1 MLYYLHEMQRAA
13 ITPMR
18 VMAEA
23 LQQVY
28 THPWVPAAYTGF
40 GRAVAAGCE
49 ILERSTRRYPKP
61 QWGLHQTLI
70 DGKTVPIEIETVWDK
85 NPFCHL
91 LRFKRDLPRK
101 RKDPKILML
110 APLSGHYS
118 TLLRGTVEAML
129 PNHDVY
135 IADWIDASSVPL
147 SMGHFD
153 LDDYVDMVIDLL
165 RFLGPETHLI
175 AVCQPSVPAMA
186 AVALMAG
193 MNDPCQPC
201 SMTLMGGPI
210 DTRHNMTQPNKLA
223 QSRSLSW
230 FERNVVH
237 IVPINHP
244 GHGRRVYPGF
254 LQLSGFMAM
263 NLDRHV
269 DAHVKLF
276 NHMIQGDGDGVTEHK
291 TFYDEYLSVM
301 DLPAEYYLQTI
312 HTVFQEHLL
321 PKREWVSRGRLV
333 DTAQIRRTALMTV
346 EGEKDDIS
354 AVGQTWAAH
363 LICEN
368 IPPEMHHHRLQE
380 KVGHYGIFNGR
391 RWREEILPDV
401 ADFIRRHDRVLA

>member
-1 MLYYLHEMQRAA
+1 
-13 ITPMR
+13 
-18 VMAEA
+18 
-23 LQQVY
+23 
-28 THPWVPAAYTGF
+28 
-40 GRAVAAGCE
+40 
-49 ILERSTRRYPKP
+49 LERTTRHYPKP
-61 QWGLHQTLI
+61 EWGLHATVI
-70 DGKTVPIEIETVWDK
+70 DGKSVSVETEIAWAE

-91 LRFKRDLPRK
+91 LHFKRDVPAK

-110 APLSGHYS
+110 APLSGHYA
-118 TLLRGTVEAML
+118 TLLRGTVEALL
-129 PNHDVY
+129 PAHDIY
-135 IADWIDASSVPL
+135 ISDWIDASTVPL
-147 SMGHFD
+147 AEGHFD
-153 LDDYVDMVIDLL
+153 LDDYVDMVIGMI
-165 RFLGPETHLI
+165 RFLGPETHVM

-193 MNDPCQPC
+193 LNDPCQPR

-210 DTRHNMTQPNKLA
+210 DTRHNLTQPNKLA

-237 IVPINHP
+237 VVPINHP

-276 NHMIQGDGDGVTEHK
+276 NHMVQGDGDGVAEHK
-291 TFYDEYLSVM
+291 AFYDEYLSVM

-321 PKREWVSRGRLV
+321 PKGEWISRGRRV
-333 DTAQIRRTALMTV
+333 DTAAIRKTALMTV

-354 AVGQTWAAH
+354 AMGQTWAAH

-368 IPPEMHHHRLQE
+368 IPSEMHHHRLQE

-391 RWREEILPDV
+391 RWREEIMPDV
-401 ADFIRRHDRVLA
+401 ADFIRRSGRVLA